1 MINPKYIP
9 IKIKKKGKTYTLY
22 NIFVFKNTIKK
33 QFPEEKVIQI
43 QKRRKDYKIQ
53 FKSRKKI
60 TIDFEGNVK

>member
-33 QFPEEKVIQI
+33 QRNITTKNTLFSFEKE
-43 QKRRKDYKIQ
+43 R
-53 FKSRKKI
+53 
-60 TIDFEGNVK
+60 